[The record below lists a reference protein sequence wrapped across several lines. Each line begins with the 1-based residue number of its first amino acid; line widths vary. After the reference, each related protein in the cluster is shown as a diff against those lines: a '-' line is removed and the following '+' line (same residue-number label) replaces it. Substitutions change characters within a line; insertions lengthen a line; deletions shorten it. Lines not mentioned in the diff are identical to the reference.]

1 MTYNEAPENLVEIHL
16 CLECFCYIPKV
27 GPDGC
32 IRFVKAYPAGDRF
45 IDLPKVKVPSEV
57 VGSQDKLTEYLRSKQ
72 ESGYEFVSLDE
83 VNIWEA
89 DPEAGVRGGK
99 FRFA

>member
-1 MTYNEAPENLVEIHL
+1 MTYNEAPDNLVESDL
-16 CLECFCYIPKV
+16 CLDCSCYIPEV
-27 GPDGC
+27 GPDGS
-32 IRFVKAYPAGDRF
+32 IRFVKAYPAGDSS

-89 DPEAGVRGGK
+89 DPQDVRGGK
-99 FRFA
+99 FCFA

>member
-1 MTYNEAPENLVEIHL
+1 MIALAISQRWDPTEASASYKHIQQ
-16 CLECFCYIPKV
+16 
-27 GPDGC
+27 
-32 IRFVKAYPAGDRF
+32 GDSS

-72 ESGYEFVSLDE
+72 ESGYEFVFLDE
-83 VNIWEA
+83 VNVWEA
-89 DPEAGVRGGK
+89 DPEAGVRAGK

>member
-1 MTYNEAPENLVEIHL
+1 MTYNEAPKNLVEIHL
-16 CLECFCYIPKV
+16 CLDCFCYIPKV

-32 IRFVKAYPAGDRF
+32 IQFVKAYPAGDSS

-57 VGSQDKLTEYLRSKQ
+57 VGSQDKLAEYLRSKQ
-72 ESGYEFVSLDE
+72 EFGYEFVSLDE

-89 DPEAGVRGGK
+89 DPEDVRGGK

>member
-1 MTYNEAPENLVEIHL
+1 MTYNEVPENLVEIHL

-32 IRFVKAYPAGDRF
+32 IQFVKAYPAWDSF

-57 VGSQDKLTEYLRSKQ
+57 VGSQDKLTEYLRSMQ
-72 ESGYEFVSLDE
+72 EGAYEFVSLDE
-83 VNIWEA
+83 VNI
-89 DPEAGVRGGK
+89 
-99 FRFA
+99 